1 MGKKTIIALALVL
14 IVTASVVAH
23 LYLQSQVY
31 YPVVRLDLPDGL
43 SIAAL
48 LPETKERKACGAAND
63 RFVAPFKQTCKD
75 CKIAMA
81 RCERQLEGLELAMR
95 EGVPLPHPM
104 VVARE
109 LRMAVMGPPEAAKA
123 GCQIVAKDMVA
134 KGMRTAVCI
143 PAQLPAPKS

>member
-1 MGKKTIIALALVL
+1 MNKKIIIAVALVL
-14 IVTASVVAH
+14 IAAASLVAH
-23 LYLQSQVY
+23 LYVQSQVY
-31 YPVVRLDLPDGL
+31 YPVVRLNLPDGL
-43 SIAAL
+43 SIAAV

-95 EGVPLPHPM
+95 EGAPVAYPTI
-104 VVARE
+104 VARE
-109 LRMAVMGPPEAAKA
+109 LRMAVMGPPAAAKA
-123 GCQIVAKDMVA
+123 GCQIVAADMVA